1 MLGAPPHVGGQ
12 YDISDEGDDDAED
25 DAAGAE
31 GATDIGALKAGTGAA
46 MAGAAGLALD
56 APGPQLPSGM

>member
-1 MLGAPPHVGGQ
+1 MPPLDV
-12 YDISDEGDDDAED
+12 AD

-31 GATDIGALKAGTGAA
+31 GATDIGALKAATGAA
-46 MAGAAGLALD
+46 ADMAGAAGLALD